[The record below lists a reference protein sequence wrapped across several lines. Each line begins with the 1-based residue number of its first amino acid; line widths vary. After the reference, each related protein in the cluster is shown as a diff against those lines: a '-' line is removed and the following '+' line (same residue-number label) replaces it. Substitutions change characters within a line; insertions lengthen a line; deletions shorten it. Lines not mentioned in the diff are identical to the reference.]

1 MLQRIGL
8 IASVSA
14 LAVHPAL
21 AAGSQLAWTAAGG
34 SMEFTIAQFKD
45 DPHEIVLCTNGDL
58 TVILN
63 HNEGAGLP
71 LAGGSCIT
79 LDAVAVSV
87 KNAAVNKVSGTF
99 QDLGCLPCRASASA
113 PK

>member
-1 MLQRIGL
+1 MDR
-8 IASVSA
+8 AR
-14 LAVHPAL
+14 
-21 AAGSQLAWTAAGG
+21 GSTL
-34 SMEFTIAQFKD
+34 EFTIAQFKD
-45 DPHEIVLCTNGDL
+45 DDPHEVVLCTTGDL

-63 HNEGAGLP
+63 HIVSVGLP
-71 LAGGSCIT
+71 LAQGSCIT
-79 LDAVAVSV
+79 LDAAAVSV